1 MVRDLPIG
9 AGGILSYF
17 TRHKTV
23 ANLLLVVLVISG
35 LLTLPNMRAQ
45 FFPDV
50 IVDDISIGVRWNGA
64 GAEDV
69 DAGIVQL
76 LEPVLLGIE
85 GVTDASSLSRE
96 GSARIN
102 LEFEPGWDM
111 ARAEADVE
119 TAIDQVTVL
128 PSDSDDPTI
137 IRGNWRDR
145 VANVIITGP
154 VAVDQLGLFADELT
168 SRLFDEGVTRTTIQG
183 SIAPEVLVEVPSA
196 NLIFYNIS
204 MKEIA
209 LAISQEVDTSP
220 AGDVTGAN
228 ARVRTGVEKRSATAI
243 GNIVLRLN
251 SDGSSLLL
259 SDVAEVKMSGIDRER
274 SYFVGNNPAIGIR
287 VDRSQQG
294 DAIDIQHT
302 VETVS
307 KKFEQTLPLGTTVDL
322 IRTRADYITGRLKM
336 LLENGL
342 TGLGL
347 VVLLLFL
354 FLNART
360 AFWVAA
366 GIPTAMLAAITVMYF
381 AGSPLI

>member
-1 MVRDLPIG
+1 M
-9 AGGILSYF
+9 
-17 TRHKTV
+17 
-23 ANLLLVVLVISG
+23 
-35 LLTLPNMRAQ
+35 
-45 FFPDV
+45 
-50 IVDDISIGVRWNGA
+50 
-64 GAEDV
+64 
-69 DAGIVQL
+69 
-76 LEPVLLGIE
+76 
-85 GVTDASSLSRE
+85 
-96 GSARIN
+96 
-102 LEFEPGWDM
+102 
-111 ARAEADVE
+111 
-119 TAIDQVTVL
+119 
-128 PSDSDDPTI
+128 
-137 IRGNWRDR
+137 
-145 VANVIITGP
+145 
-154 VAVDQLGLFADELT
+154 

-302 VETVS
+302 VETVA

-336 LLENGL
+336 LLEL
-342 TGLGL
+342 
-347 VVLLLFL
+347 
-354 FLNART
+354 
-360 AFWVAA
+360 
-366 GIPTAMLAAITVMYF
+366 
-381 AGSPLI
+381 SLIHI